1 MCGQGRRLR
10 MGTEGLLSPQM
21 LWLLLWIQLCRG
33 AVEVRLA
40 DGGSRCA
47 GRVEV
52 KHQDQW
58 GTVCGHY
65 WSMNDA
71 AVVCKQLGCGSAV
84 GAPKYGHFGKGSG
97 PTWMNNVGC
106 KGTESALSDCTHSG
120 WDKHNCIYARD
131 AGVMCSEFVHLVEG
145 KSRCSGRVQIHD
157 GDQWK
162 TVCASHF
169 GPKAADV
176 LCRELQ
182 CGTALPVPGGS
193 PFGEGVGP
201 IWDGELQCVGNESLL
216 ASCPRGSPRDQPC
229 TQANSAVVSCTMF
242 EGAVEV
248 RLANGGSR
256 CAGRVE
262 VKQQGQWGTVCGDSW
277 DMNDAAVV
285 CKQLGC
291 GSAVEAPQY
300 GHFGEGSG
308 PIWMDDVGCNGTE
321 SSLSDCTH
329 SGWGENDCTHYYDA
343 GVMCSGFVRLVE
355 GKSRCSGHVQIH
367 DGDQWKTVCA
377 SHFGPQAADVLC
389 RELQCG
395 AALPVPG
402 GSPFGEAV
410 GPIWDGEL
418 QCVGNES
425 LLASCPRG
433 SPRDQ
438 PRTHANSA
446 VVSCT
451 EYTGFRLVNGSTVC
465 AGRVEVQVLGTW
477 GTLCASRWD
486 LSDAHVLCRQLNC
499 GFAES
504 IPGGEHF
511 GRETGPVWRDSFHCD
526 GTEAHLQQCPVT
538 TLGASP
544 CSQGNTAAVICSG
557 SAGFQSLRLVGGGSR
572 CDGRVEIF
580 QDGVWG
586 RVLDDQWDVQ
596 EASVVCRQ
604 LRCGEARTAYN
615 PPKPERGTGPVG
627 LRGVRCAGHEAN
639 LSLCNTSLPESALA
653 AGVVEDV
660 GVICG
665 GSRWLRLVN
674 GAGRCAGRVEIYYQG
689 MWGTVCDD
697 GWDLSDAA
705 VVCHQLGCGGAVEA
719 AGSAR
724 FGEGSGQIWLDG
736 VNCSGAEAA
745 LWDCPAGPWG
755 QHDCG
760 HKEDA
765 GVICSEFMD
774 LRLENSDGCSG
785 RLQVFYNGTWGS
797 VCSNSMTLNTV
808 TLVCKELGCGDGGS
822 LERRQ
827 PSGRVS
833 GPAWLDRVQ
842 CGERNSSFWQCPSTP
857 WNPQS
862 CQDLQEE
869 TNITCNG
876 GRPEMPLTPLAL
888 CPNSTSCTAREKI
901 RAVGGEDGCSGRVEV
916 WHRGSWGTVCDNSWD
931 MQDADVACRQLGCGR
946 AVSALREAAF
956 GMGMGPIWLEQV
968 ECQGTEPSLQDCWAR
983 PGDGGAC
990 RHKEDAAVRCSAT
1003 PRMATSPSQAV
1014 PTRGR
1019 QTSSG
1024 RVSVPVIICII
1035 LGALLCLLLALLA
1048 GQVLSTR
1055 AARRGSRRAQEP
1067 FLEAVYEEIGY
1078 SPALEKQ
1085 ARFGHSGSSSEQSLT
1100 QLQPYPGIS
1109 EDEDGLGSAPDVLV
1123 LPRDHPEDGY
1133 DDAREVS
1140 DPGEGE
1146 WEMPRMPEEG
1156 AGPRDAPRGVTP
1168 CSQRSAEVPGAE
1180 GDTSSLSPGSMGYD
1194 DAEEVS
1200 VAHPHEDTTAVTL

>member
-1 MCGQGRRLR
+1 
-10 MGTEGLLSPQM
+10 MGTEGFMSPQM
-21 LWLLLWIQLCRG
+21 LWLLLWVQLCRG
-33 AVEVRLA
+33 AVELRLA

-52 KHQDQW
+52 KHQGQW

-84 GAPKYGHFGKGSG
+84 GAPKYGHFGEGSG
-97 PTWMNNVGC
+97 PTWMNDVGC
-106 KGTESALSDCTHSG
+106 KGTESALSDCTHRG
-120 WDKHNCIYARD
+120 WGKHNCIYAHDAGVICSEFVRLVEGKSSCSGRVQIHDGDQWKTVCVSHFDPKAADVLCRELQCGAALPVPAGSPFGEGVGLIWDGELQCVGNESLLASCPRGSPRDQPCTHANSAVVTCTSAVEVRLANGGSRCAGRVEVKQQDQWGTVCGHSWDMKDAAVVCKQLGCGSAVGAPKYGHFGRGSGPMWMDDVECNGTESALSDCTHRGWGENNCGHYDD
-131 AGVMCSEFVHLVEG
+131 AGVMCSGFVRLVEG

-162 TVCASHF
+162 TVCDSHF
-169 GPKAADV
+169 DPKAADV

-182 CGTALPVPGGS
+182 CGAALPVPAGS

-216 ASCPRGSPRDQPC
+216 ASCPRGFPRDQPC
-229 TQANSAVVSCTMF
+229 T
-242 EGAVEV
+242 
-248 RLANGGSR
+248 R
-256 CAGRVE
+256 
-262 VKQQGQWGTVCGDSW
+262 
-277 DMNDAAVV
+277 
-285 CKQLGC
+285 
-291 GSAVEAPQY
+291 
-300 GHFGEGSG
+300 
-308 PIWMDDVGCNGTE
+308 
-321 SSLSDCTH
+321 
-329 SGWGENDCTHYYDA
+329 
-343 GVMCSGFVRLVE
+343 
-355 GKSRCSGHVQIH
+355 
-367 DGDQWKTVCA
+367 
-377 SHFGPQAADVLC
+377 
-389 RELQCG
+389 
-395 AALPVPG
+395 
-402 GSPFGEAV
+402 
-410 GPIWDGEL
+410 
-418 QCVGNES
+418 
-425 LLASCPRG
+425 
-433 SPRDQ
+433 
-438 PRTHANSA
+438 ANSA

-451 EYTGFRLVNGSTVC
+451 EYTGFRLMNGSTVC

-477 GTLCASRWD
+477 GTLCASHWD
-486 LSDAHVLCRQLNC
+486 FVDAHVLCRQLNC
-499 GFAES
+499 GFTES

-511 GRETGPVWRDSFHCD
+511 GRETVPVWRDSFHCD
-526 GTEAHLQQCPVT
+526 GTAAHLQQCPVT

-557 SAGFQSLRLVGGGSR
+557 SASFGSLRLVGGGSR

-615 PPKPERGTGPVG
+615 PPKPEHGSGPVG

-639 LSLCNTSLPESALA
+639 LSLCNSSLPESTLA

-689 MWGTVCDD
+689 TWGTVCDD

-705 VVCHQLGCGGAVEA
+705 VICHQLSCGGAVEA
-719 AGSAR
+719 AGSAQ

-736 VNCSGAEAA
+736 VNCSGTEAA

-755 QHDCG
+755 QHNCR

-785 RLQVFYNGTWGS
+785 CLQVFYNGTWGS

-822 LERRQ
+822 LERHQ
-827 PSGRVS
+827 PSVRVS

-842 CGERNSSFWQCPSTP
+842 CGERTSSFWQCPSTP

-862 CQDLQEE
+862 CQDLREE

-876 GRPEMPLTPLAL
+876 GRPEMPLAPLAP
-888 CPNSTSCTAREKI
+888 CPNSTSCTARDKI

-916 WHRGSWGTVCDNSWD
+916 WHHGSWGTVCDDSWE
-931 MQDADVACRQLGCGR
+931 MQDAEVACRQLGCGP
-946 AVSALREAAF
+946 AVSALHEAAF

-990 RHKEDAAVRCSAT
+990 RHKEDTAVRCS
-1003 PRMATSPSQAV
+1003 V
-1014 PTRGR
+1014 PTRGHR
-1019 QTSSG
+1019 TSSG

-1035 LGALLCLLLALLA
+1035 LGTLLCLLLALLA

-1055 AARRGSRRAQEP
+1055 AGRRGSRRAQEP
-1067 FLEAVYEEIGY
+1067 FLEAVYEEIAY

-1085 ARFGHSGSSSEQSLT
+1085 ARFGHS
-1100 QLQPYPGIS
+1100 
-1109 EDEDGLGSAPDVLV
+1109 DVLV
-1123 LPRDHPEDGY
+1123 LPRDHPTDGY

-1140 DPGEGE
+1140 DPGDGE
-1146 WEMPRMPEEG
+1146 WEMPRMSEEG

-1168 CSQRSAEVPGAE
+1168 HSQRSAEVPGAE
-1180 GDTSSLSPGSMGYD
+1180 GDTSSLSPGSMGY
-1194 DAEEVS
+1194 EEVS
-1200 VAHPHEDTTAVTL
+1200 SISLP

>member
-33 AVEVRLA
+33 AAEVRLA

-52 KHQDQW
+52 KHRGKW
-58 GTVCGHY
+58 GTVCGRY
-65 WSMNDA
+65 WSMNNA

-84 GAPKYGHFGKGSG
+84 GAPKYGHFGPGSG
-97 PTWMNNVGC
+97 PIWMDAVGCKGIESALSDCTHRGWGKHNCIHARDAGVICSGSNKRVLEHRKSRCSGRVQIHDGDQWKTVCDSHFGPKAADVLCRELQCGTALPVPGGSPFGEGVGPIWDGELQCVGNESLLTSCPRGSPRDQPCTHANSAVVSCTGAVEVRLADGGSRCAGRVEVKQHGQWGTVCGNSWDMKDAAVVCKQLGCGSTVGAPKYGYFGRGSGTIWMDHVGC
-106 KGTESALSDCTHSG
+106 KGTESALSDCTHRG
-120 WDKHNCIYARD
+120 WGVNACTHAHD
-131 AGVMCSEFVHLVEG
+131 AGVICSLGSDRFVRLVEG

-162 TVCASHF
+162 TVCDSHF

-229 TQANSAVVSCTMF
+229 T
-242 EGAVEV
+242 
-248 RLANGGSR
+248 
-256 CAGRVE
+256 
-262 VKQQGQWGTVCGDSW
+262 
-277 DMNDAAVV
+277 
-285 CKQLGC
+285 
-291 GSAVEAPQY
+291 
-300 GHFGEGSG
+300 
-308 PIWMDDVGCNGTE
+308 
-321 SSLSDCTH
+321 
-329 SGWGENDCTHYYDA
+329 
-343 GVMCSGFVRLVE
+343 
-355 GKSRCSGHVQIH
+355 
-367 DGDQWKTVCA
+367 
-377 SHFGPQAADVLC
+377 
-389 RELQCG
+389 
-395 AALPVPG
+395 
-402 GSPFGEAV
+402 
-410 GPIWDGEL
+410 
-418 QCVGNES
+418 
-425 LLASCPRG
+425 
-433 SPRDQ
+433 
-438 PRTHANSA
+438 HANK
-446 VVSCT
+446 
-451 EYTGFRLVNGSTVC
+451 YTGFRLVNGSTVC

-538 TLGASP
+538 ILGASP

-557 SAGFQSLRLVGGGSR
+557 ECQKNAAFNPFVICVQHGHPEQGSR
-572 CDGRVEIF
+572 GHTRLTFSPEKP
-580 QDGVWG
+580 W
-586 RVLDDQWDVQ
+586 LPQ
-596 EASVVCRQ
+596 EPS
-604 LRCGEARTAYN
+604 G
-615 PPKPERGTGPVG
+615 G
-627 LRGVRCAGHEAN
+627 
-639 LSLCNTSLPESALA
+639 LSLPWQQLGFVLA
-653 AGVVEDV
+653 S
-660 GVICG
+660 
-665 GSRWLRLVN
+665 GSWWLRLVN

-689 MWGTVCDD
+689 IWGTVCDD

-705 VVCHQLGCGGAVEA
+705 VVCHQLGCGSAVEA

-745 LWDCPAGPWG
+745 LWDCPAQPWG
-755 QHDCG
+755 QHDCR

-822 LERRQ
+822 LETRLT
-827 PSGRVS
+827 SGTVS
-833 GPAWLDRVQ
+833 GPAWLDHVQ
-842 CGERNSSFWQCPSTP
+842 CGERTSSFWQCPSTP

-862 CQDLQEE
+862 CQDLREE
-869 TNITCNG
+869 TNITCN
-876 GRPEMPLTPLAL
+876 
-888 CPNSTSCTAREKI
+888 AREKI

-916 WHRGSWGTVCDNSWD
+916 WHRGSWGTVCDDSWD
-931 MQDADVACRQLGCGR
+931 MQDAEVACRQLGCGP

-990 RHKEDAAVRCSAT
+990 RHKEDAAVRCSGEWQGWD
-1003 PRMATSPSQAV
+1003 PL
-1014 PTRGR
+1014 
-1019 QTSSG
+1019 TSSG

-1035 LGALLCLLLALLA
+1035 LGTLLCLLLALLA

-1055 AARRGSRRAQEP
+1055 AGRRG
-1067 FLEAVYEEIGY
+1067 
-1078 SPALEKQ
+1078 
-1085 ARFGHSGSSSEQSLT
+1085 GSF
-1100 QLQPYPGIS
+1100 
-1109 EDEDGLGSAPDVLV
+1109 
-1123 LPRDHPEDGY
+1123 PR
-1133 DDAREVS
+1133 
-1140 DPGEGE
+1140 
-1146 WEMPRMPEEG
+1146 
-1156 AGPRDAPRGVTP
+1156 GPRGRYLLECLWGAAGLSARVV
-1168 CSQRSAEVPGAE
+1168 SRSTCRVGE
-1180 GDTSSLSPGSMGYD
+1180 
-1194 DAEEVS
+1194 
-1200 VAHPHEDTTAVTL
+1200 